1 MKLPICETSDKYLFL
16 DFDGVLNTE
25 FYQDLLLSLGKQ
37 WQDEHG
43 AFFDPE
49 AVKQL
54 RRIID
59 ATQADI
65 VIESSW
71 KYLGLKA
78 MQEMWHARHLPGRVI
93 DITPFCASDSW
104 LQTADLNENDLTL
117 CKGIEIASW
126 LCDHAAKDARFGI
139 IDDEYVILDSQIP
152 HFIMTN
158 PFDGITEEVANR
170 AIAILNI

>member
-1 MKLPICETSDKYLFL
+1 MNKYLFL

-25 FYQDLLLSLGKQ
+25 FHQNRLISQGKP

-54 RRIID
+54 GRIID
-59 ATQADI
+59 VTQACI

-71 KYLGLKA
+71 RYLGLKA
-78 MQEMWHARHLPGRVI
+78 MLDMWEDRHLPGHVI
-93 DITPFCASDSW
+93 DITPFTASNSFF
-104 LQTADLNENDLTL
+104 LTADTNDLDPEMGHY
-117 CKGIEIASW
+117 KGIEIASW
-126 LCDHAAKDARFGI
+126 LFDHATAEARYVI
-139 IDDEYVILDSQIP
+139 IDDEYVILDSQLP

-158 PFDGITEEVANR
+158 PFDGISEEVANQ
-170 AIAILNI
+170 AIAILNN

>member
-1 MKLPICETSDKYLFL
+1 MDKYIFL

-25 FYQDLLLSLGKQ
+25 FYQNLLISQGKP
-37 WQDEHG
+37 WEDEMG

-54 RRIID
+54 GRIVD
-59 ATQADI
+59 ATCASI

-78 MQEMWHARHLPGRVI
+78 LREMWATRQLPGRLI
-93 DITPFCASDSW
+93 GITPSTASDSW
-104 LQTADLNENDLTL
+104 LLTADPNDIDIEMGH

-126 LCDHAAKDARFGI
+126 LLDNASKEVPYI
-139 IDDEYVILDSQIP
+139 IVDDEYVILDSQLP

-158 PFDGITEEVANR
+158 PFDGISEEVANR
-170 AIAILNI
+170 AIAILNN

>member
-1 MKLPICETSDKYLFL
+1 MDKYIFL

-25 FYQDLLLSLGKQ
+25 FYQNLLISQGKPRG
-37 WQDEHG
+37 DEMG

-54 RRIID
+54 GRIVETTH
-59 ATQADI
+59 AYI

-78 MQEMWHARHLPGRVI
+78 LREMWATRQLPGRLI
-93 DITPFCASDSW
+93 GITPSTACDSW
-104 LQTADLNENDLTL
+104 LLAADLNNIDLEMGH
-117 CKGIEIASW
+117 CKGLEIESW
-126 LCDHAAKDARFGI
+126 LLDNASKEVPYII
-139 IDDEYVILDSQIP
+139 IDDEYVILESQLP

-158 PFDGITEEVANR
+158 PFDGISEEVANR
-170 AIAILNI
+170 AIAILNN